1 MATFLAVFEYQGGPY
16 HGWQRQTGL
25 KTVQGEIEA
34 ALRILSGRPT
44 TIQACGR
51 TDAGVHALAM
61 PVSFDLA
68 GIDANALRER
78 LNGLLAPQPI
88 ACLDVYAM
96 PAGFNARFD
105 CLDRAYEYR
114 ILARRAPAALD
125 RGAVH
130 SVRVPL
136 DMAAMQAGAA
146 YLIGRHDFS
155 TFRSKHCQADSPQK
169 TLDTLEIHE
178 RNGRVI
184 IQTRARSFLHH
195 QVRLMVGSLIQVGKG
210 HWRPRRMG
218 EALRAA
224 DPRACGP
231 LVAAEGLYFVRGTYA
246 DLPCPGPYTSESST
260 RFPYTNG
267 N

>member
-1 MATFLAVFEYQGGPY
+1 MATFLALFEYQGGAY
-16 HGWQRQTGL
+16 HGWQRQAGL

-34 ALRILSGRPT
+34 ALRVLTNRPT
-44 TIQACGR
+44 TVQACGR

-61 PVSFDLA
+61 PVSFDLV

-88 ACLDVYAM
+88 ACLDVYTM

-114 ILARRAPAALD
+114 ILARRAPAAVDQGGVL
-125 RGAVH
+125 

-136 DMAAMQAGAA
+136 DMAAMRAGAA

-155 TFRSKHCQADSPQK
+155 TFRSKHCQADSPLK
-169 TLDTLEIHE
+169 TLDRLEVRE
-178 RNGRVI
+178 RGGHTI
-184 IQTRARSFLHH
+184 IETQARSFLHH

-210 HWRPRRMG
+210 RWPPSRMG
-218 EALRAA
+218 TALRAA

-246 DLPCPGPYTSESST
+246 DLPSPGPY
-260 RFPYTNG
+260 RR
-267 N
+267 